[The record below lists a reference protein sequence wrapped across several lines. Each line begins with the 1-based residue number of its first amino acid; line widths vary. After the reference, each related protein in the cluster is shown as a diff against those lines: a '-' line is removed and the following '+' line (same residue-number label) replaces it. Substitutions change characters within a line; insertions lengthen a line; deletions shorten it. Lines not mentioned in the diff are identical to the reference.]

1 LWFEVILLP
10 TITYKGPRRT
20 GANMGR
26 LGWWIWGQSRT
37 VSAEWLEANRVAVD
51 GPEFVI
57 EGHILG
63 SSLTVNKGRDDTPDM
78 GWKKGDIMGW
88 MDDEGIEYSALSTK
102 AKLLALIDA
111 HLNSPE
117 ESINEA
123 EEAEIIESD
132 E

>member
-1 LWFEVILLP
+1 
-10 TITYKGPRRT
+10 
-20 GANMGR
+20 MGR

-57 EGHILG
+57 EGHTFG
-63 SSLTVNKGRDDTPDM
+63 PKSVDKGNDGIPDI
-78 GWKKGDIMGW
+78 GWKKGDILTW
-88 MDDEGIEYSALSTK
+88 MEDNGVNGSSLSTK
-102 AKLLALIDA
+102 RKLIDAIDA
-111 HLNSPE
+111 HLNPSE